1 MPSVI
6 DSSDQ
11 FTVIGE
17 NIHATRVVKRGGV
30 RGHVFDDG
38 TEAVKYRVDG
48 ERNYVHVPEHF
59 TSTQPYEQ
67 GNLKHF
73 MIAMWKGQNGDTDE
87 SNEGKAY
94 IQYEVDRQIKNGA
107 TYLDLNVDESSYRLP
122 EQKETM
128 EWLVKYVESV
138 SSVPPSIDS
147 SNPEIIEVGLAAYG
161 GTHGRAMLNSIALER
176 PEAIDL
182 ALKYDARAVV
192 MASNEV
198 GMPDGADERV
208 ENIGRIVETALTK
221 GMAKQDLFID
231 PLIFPIAVDSNYGN
245 HVFDAMKQVRVD
257 FGDEIHIAGGMSNV
271 SFGIPKRRLI
281 NDVFLYL
288 AIQAGADAGIVDPMT
303 TSAERSLN
311 IDLEAGPVKFALELL
326 QGNDDFAMNYIT
338 AFRAGELDA

>member
-1 MPSVI
+1 MSRVI
-6 DSSDQ
+6 DNPDQ

-30 RGHVFDDG
+30 RGHVFEDG
-38 TEAVKYRVDG
+38 REAVKYKLDG
-48 ERNYVHVPEHF
+48 ERHFVHVPEHF
-59 TSTQPYEQ
+59 TKTQPYEQ
-67 GNLKHF
+67 GSLKHF
-73 MIAMWKGQNGDTDE
+73 QIAMWMGANGDDDQAAA
-87 SNEGKAY
+87 GKAY
-94 IQYEVDRQIKNGA
+94 ITYEVNRQIKAGSH
-107 TYLDLNVDESSYRLP
+107 YLDLNVDESSYRLP
-122 EQKETM
+122 EQKATI
-128 EWLVKYVESV
+128 EWLVKFVESV
-138 SSVPPSIDS
+138 SSIPLSIDS
-147 SNPEIIEVGLAAYG
+147 SNPEIIEVGLSAYEG
-161 GTHGRAMLNSIALER
+161 KNGRPMLNSIALER

-182 ALKYDARAVV
+182 ALKHDARAVV

-208 ENIGRIVETALTK
+208 QNVGRIVEMALTK
-221 GMAKQDLFID
+221 GMAKEDLFVD

-245 HVFDAMKQVRVD
+245 HVFDAMKAIRAE

-311 IDLEAGPVKFALELL
+311 IDLEAGPVKLAMDLL
-326 QGNDDFAMNYIT
+326 TGNDDFAMNYIT
-338 AFRAGELDA
+338 AFRAGELD

>member
-6 DSSDQ
+6 DSSNQ

-38 TEAVKYRVDG
+38 TEAIKYRVDG
-48 ERNYVHVPEHF
+48 ERHYVHVPEHF
-59 TSTQPYEQ
+59 TTTQPYEQ

-73 MIAMWKGQNGDTDE
+73 MIAMWKGLNGDADE

-94 IQYEVDRQIKNGA
+94 IQYEVNRQIKAGA
-107 TYLDLNVDESSYRLP
+107 HYLDLNVDESSYRLP
-122 EQKETM
+122 EQKESM

-161 GTHGRAMLNSIALER
+161 GTQGRPMLNSIALER
-176 PEAIDL
+176 PEAIDM

-198 GMPDGADERV
+198 GMPDGAGERV
-208 ENIGRIVETALTK
+208 ENVGRILEMALTK
-221 GMAKQDLFID
+221 GMVKEDIYVD
-231 PLIFPIAVDSNYGN
+231 PLYFPIAVDSSYGR
-245 HVFDAMKQVRVD
+245 HAFDAIEQIRAE
-257 FGDEIHIAGGMSNV
+257 FGNEIHIAGGMSNV

-281 NDVFLYL
+281 NDVFLYF
-288 AIQAGADAGIVDPMT
+288 AIQAGADSGIIDPLT
-303 TSAERSLN
+303 TSAERSLQ
-311 IDLEAGPVKFALELL
+311 IDLDAGPVKLAIELL
-326 QGNDDFAMNYIT
+326 QGNDDFAVNYIG
-338 AFRAGELDA
+338 AYRAGDLD

>member
-1 MPSVI
+1 MSKVI
-6 DSSDQ
+6 NSPDQ
-11 FTVIGE
+11 FSVIGE

-30 RGHVFDDG
+30 RGHVFEDG
-38 TEAVKYRVDG
+38 TEAVKYKLDG
-48 ERNYVHVPEHF
+48 EQKYVHVPEHF

-73 MIAMWKGQNGDTDE
+73 QIAMWKGENGGE
-87 SNEGKAY
+87 EEAAEGKAY
-94 IQYEVDRQIKNGA
+94 IQYEVNRQIKAGSH
-107 TYLDLNVDESSYRLP
+107 YLDLNVDESSYRLE
-122 EQKETM
+122 EQKASM
-128 EWLVKYVESV
+128 EWLVKFVESV
-138 SSVPPSIDS
+138 SSVPPSVDS
-147 SNPEIIEVGLAAYG
+147 SNPEIIEVGLNAYQ
-161 GTHGRAMLNSIALER
+161 GTQGRPMLNSIALER

-182 ALKYDARAVV
+182 ALKHDARAVV

-198 GMPDGADERV
+198 GMPDGADERL
-208 ENIGRIVETALTK
+208 ENIGRIVEMALSK
-221 GMAKQDLFID
+221 GMSKDDIFVD

-245 HVFDAMKQVRVD
+245 HVFDAMKGIRAE

-311 IDLEAGPVKFALELL
+311 IDLESGPVKLALDLL

-338 AFRAGELDA
+338 AFRAGELD